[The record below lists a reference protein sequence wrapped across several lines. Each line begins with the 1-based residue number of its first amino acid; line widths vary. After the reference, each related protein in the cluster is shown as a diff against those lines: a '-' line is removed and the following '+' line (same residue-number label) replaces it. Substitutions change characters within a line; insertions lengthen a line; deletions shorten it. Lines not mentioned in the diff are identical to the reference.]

1 MSRWF
6 SASTSEGLVDLA
18 GGLVSTDVLSSGPLA
33 ACTGLALS
41 PAVGSLSVADSGVCA
56 NVIAGIDI
64 AIETATTAM
73 RVQAASNRI
82 ILPSHSTSRSYLP
95 QSVLSILSRRLR
107 GYLTKRKKL
116 YVKEIGG
123 PQEGVGLKYTLA

>member
-6 SASTSEGLVDLA
+6 SPSISEAISDLA
-18 GGLVSTDVLSSGPLA
+18 RGSVSTDVLSSGPLA

-56 NVIAGIDI
+56 NVIAGIDSVI
-64 AIETATTAM
+64 ATATSTI
-73 RVQAASNRI
+73 RNPVVNNWI
-82 ILPSHSTSRSYLP
+82 IPPSQSTSRSCLP

-107 GYLTKRKKL
+107 GYLTKRKKP